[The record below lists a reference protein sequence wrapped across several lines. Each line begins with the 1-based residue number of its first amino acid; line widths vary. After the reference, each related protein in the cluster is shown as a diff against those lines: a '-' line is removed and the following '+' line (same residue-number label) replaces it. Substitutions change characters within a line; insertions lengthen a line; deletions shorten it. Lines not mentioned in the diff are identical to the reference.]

1 MLMSVLTLN
10 PYDFSAQQIST
21 LKTAPPYGGKTP
33 SPSIMQLFEPKSF
46 HIFREAPDRL
56 KKCLHVH
63 LPFDNAQDRCQEVFE
78 AFLRSFPRYSDEAK
92 LHHLQY
98 PKQR

>member
-33 SPSIMQLFEPKSF
+33 SPSIIQLFEPKTFSHF
-46 HIFREAPDRL
+46 
-56 KKCLHVH
+56 
-63 LPFDNAQDRCQEVFE
+63 
-78 AFLRSFPRYSDEAK
+78 S
-92 LHHLQY
+92 
-98 PKQR
+98 